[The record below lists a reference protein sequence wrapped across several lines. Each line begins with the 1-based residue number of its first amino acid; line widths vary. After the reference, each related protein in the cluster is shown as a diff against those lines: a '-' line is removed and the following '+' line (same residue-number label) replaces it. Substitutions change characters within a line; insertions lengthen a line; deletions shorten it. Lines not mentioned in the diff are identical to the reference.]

1 MFPINPKKMEGMLK
15 QLGMK
20 QDSIDAEEVIIKCS
34 DKNLVINNPSVTR
47 INFQGNDMFQISG
60 SVEEKD
66 LENPS
71 ANEISIDDVKA
82 VMKKT
87 GVSEKKAREA
97 LEESDGDLAKAI
109 MDLQ

>member
-20 QDSIDAEEVIIKCS
+20 QDSIDADEVIIRCS
-34 DKNLVINNPSVTR
+34 DKNIVISNPSVTR

-60 SVEEKD
+60 SVEEQAGEAMS
-66 LENPS
+66 L
-71 ANEISIDDVKA
+71 DDIRA

-87 GVSEKKAREA
+87 GANEKKAKEA
-97 LEESDGDLAKAI
+97 LEQADGDLAKAI